1 MELFVDITNL
11 LVTVSSLS
19 SILNSSIQKHN
30 LRVSFL
36 AFNIANK
43 ISYSVEF
50 LRNIA
55 VAGLFHD
62 IGILFFNSKEQA
74 ELLLKESELSKES
87 EKIIH
92 LHAYV
97 GYEFLRH
104 YPLFSKVA
112 RIIKHHHKT
121 FSEYVEAKGKIPL
134 SSQLIFL
141 ADKID
146 VYMSSRIESGVSIS
160 KAVESL
166 KKKISAGRGSVLH
179 PRLVDIFLNH
189 FADKEALWFELYAE
203 PFYLEEDI
211 AKLLSEL
218 TFYLSQKEFLRTI
231 DFFGSIIDFKSSF
244 TATHSSGVAQTA
256 VHLASLFS
264 FSQSE
269 LRKMKV
275 AGLLHD
281 IGKIV
286 VPKEILEKPARLTPE
301 EFDLI
306 KSHVFHTYKILS
318 RFVNDPN
325 IVEWASYH
333 HEKLN
338 GKGYPFKLRANQIPL
353 GARIMAVADVFT
365 ALAEERP
372 YKKGLSVGEAMKVIK
387 KMAENKELDSG
398 VVKVLEKNLEAIDK
412 GRKIVQAKA
421 RRFYESL
428 RKKFAEFQ

>member
-36 AFNIANK
+36 AFSIANK

-50 LRNIA
+50 LRNVA
-55 VAGLFHD
+55 VAGLLHD
-62 IGILFFNSKEQA
+62 IGILFFNSREQA
-74 ELLLKESELSKES
+74 ELLLKESGLSKES

-97 GYEFLRH
+97 GYELLRH

-112 RIIKHHHKT
+112 RIIKHHHRT
-121 FSEYVEAKGKIPL
+121 FNEYVEAKGKIPL
-134 SSQLIFL
+134 SSQLILL
-141 ADKID
+141 ADRID
-146 VYMSSRIESGVSIS
+146 VYMSNRIESGVSIS

-166 KKKISAGRGSVLH
+166 KKKISAGRGSILH

-189 FADKEALWFELYAE
+189 LADKEALWFELYAE
-203 PFYLEEDI
+203 PSYLEENI
-211 AKLLSEL
+211 SKLLSSL
-218 TFYLSQKEFLRTI
+218 NFRLSQREFLKVI
-231 DFFGSIIDFKSSF
+231 NLFGYIIDFKSEF

-256 VHLASLFS
+256 VQLASMFS

-269 LRKMKV
+269 LKKMRI

-286 VPKEILEKPARLTPE
+286 IPSEVLEKPDRLTEE
-301 EFDLI
+301 EFDLM
-306 KSHVFHTYKILS
+306 KSHVFHTYKLLL
-318 RFVNDPN
+318 RFVSDSN
-325 IVEWASYH
+325 ILEWASYH

-338 GKGYPFKLRANQIPL
+338 GKGYPFKLRANQIPM
-353 GARIMAVADVFT
+353 GSRILAVADVFT
-365 ALAEERP
+365 ALTEERP
-372 YKKGLSVGEAMKVIK
+372 YKKGMTVREVLNILK
-387 KMAENKELDSG
+387 KMAENRELDYR
-398 VVKVLEKNLEAIDK
+398 VVNVLEEKVDIINR
-412 GRKIVQAKA
+412 GRQIAQEKA
-421 RRFYESL
+421 RKFYEKLKEKALQFS
-428 RKKFAEFQ
+428 